1 MGHGA
6 NVSALSQ
13 RLVQREQSG
22 LLTASIFEWHFLGY
36 LGRSHSRVSVCVCVC
51 LCVCV
56 HALYYFSLQ
65 AWNNHA
71 MQQYHWAARPAT
83 QWLCFL
89 PTHHSPSCFPAKPAT
104 LHLMEF
110 LKSTQ
115 VWLFFSCFA
124 VSALYFTVAAG
135 HGNRI
140 SFHGFSVDLF
150 FLLFFPLPVT
160 LALKCRIGEEM
171 LA

>member
-22 LLTASIFEWHFLGY
+22 LLTASIFEWHFLGH

-115 VWLFFSCFA
+115 VWLFFFPA
-124 VSALYFTVAAG
+124 
-135 HGNRI
+135 
-140 SFHGFSVDLF
+140 
-150 FLLFFPLPVT
+150 LLFQPCTSRWLLDMATESHFMASL
-160 LALKCRIGEEM
+160 LICSSFYSFRCL
-171 LA
+171 